1 MRNRLLAATIAGTCL
16 TVLPLATAASASADT
31 ATVTPDQCYAAGG
44 YFGGYNADALPF
56 CTEGAD
62 NNDVLSYDPLQGDCP
77 DGQHMAWAYL
87 EGFVCTPD
95 VPNT

>member
-1 MRNRLLAATIAGTCL
+1 MRHRLLATLIAGACI
-16 TVLPLATAASASADT
+16 TVLPCIAAASASADT
-31 ATVTPDQCYAAGG
+31 TVTPDQCYAAGG
-44 YFGGYNADALPF
+44 YFGGYNADALPY

-77 DGQHMAWAYL
+77 AGQHMVWVYL
-87 EGFVCTPD
+87 QGFACGPD